1 MVEHLKRET
10 LMKHFGY
17 LVFLLAMLSLSSVTQ
32 AQVSNDTVKLGVLT
46 DMSGIFADGVGQGSV
61 VAAQMAAEDFG
72 GKVLGKP
79 IEVIFADH
87 QNKPDTGAGIA
98 RSWFDRDGVDAIL
111 DIPVSSVALAVQKLA
126 EDKNRVVLLSGAG
139 ASDLTGAACTSTT
152 LQWTYNTYA
161 LSSVAGKAV
170 VARGDDSWFFVTA
183 DYSFGK
189 SLEQDAT
196 AAVKGAGGKV
206 LGEVRHPINSSDLSS
221 FLVQAQS
228 SKAKVIALANA
239 GGDTQTA
246 IKQAAEFGI
255 QQSGQKLVA
264 LLLNLMDVH
273 SLGLPAAKGM
283 ILSTAFYW
291 DLDDQTRAFANRFL
305 AKHKRM
311 PTMYQAG
318 VYSAATHYL
327 KAIQAVGTDEAKA
340 VVAKMREMPV
350 NDFFG
355 RGGQVREDGQLIH
368 DFYLAQVKSPA
379 ESKGEWDL
387 YNILATVPGDQA
399 FQPLQQ
405 SKCPRVTAK

>member
-1 MVEHLKRET
+1 MVETSEDGDSDET
-10 LMKHFGY
+10 LRY
-17 LVFLLAMLSLSSVTQ
+17 LISVLAMLSSSSVTQ

-139 ASDLTGAACTSTT
+139 ASDLTGACTSTT

-189 SLEQDAT
+189 SLERDAT
-196 AAVKGAGGKV
+196 DAVKGAGGKV
-206 LGEVRHPINSSDLSS
+206 LGEVQHPINSSDLSS
-221 FLVQAQS
+221 FLVQAQT

-255 QQSGQKLVA
+255 QQSGHKLVA

-273 SLGLPAAKGM
+273 SLGCLRQK
-283 ILSTAFYW
+283 
-291 DLDDQTRAFANRFL
+291 
-305 AKHKRM
+305 
-311 PTMYQAG
+311 
-318 VYSAATHYL
+318 
-327 KAIQAVGTDEAKA
+327 E
-340 VVAKMREMPV
+340 
-350 NDFFG
+350 
-355 RGGQVREDGQLIH
+355 
-368 DFYLAQVKSPA
+368 
-379 ESKGEWDL
+379 
-387 YNILATVPGDQA
+387 
-399 FQPLQQ
+399 
-405 SKCPRVTAK
+405 